1 MVAYVF
7 SDIVSRATDAGIKV
21 GTQRARQW
29 FRDQAK
35 NVRTSPSMI
44 MRPPERKGLKS
55 EVMIGR
61 MYFFNYDPKT
71 KKQLPYYD
79 TFPLIFMIGPAEGGF
94 YGINMHYIS
103 PVYRARLMDAL
114 YSTIT
119 NEKYDETT
127 KLRIS
132 YDILKGASRFRFFK
146 PCVKH
151 YLSNNVR
158 SRFLEVEP
166 SQWDIA
172 LFLPVE
178 QFQKKNKR
186 QVFIESRKQF

>member
-114 YSTIT
+114 YGTIT

-127 KLRIS
+127 RLRIS
-132 YDILKGASRFRFFK
+132 YDILKKASQFRFFK

>member
-7 SDIVSRATDAGIKV
+7 SDIVSRATDANIKV

-29 FRDQAK
+29 FRTQAK

-44 MRPPERKGLKS
+44 MSPPERKGLKS
-55 EVMIGR
+55 DVMIGR
-61 MYFFNYDPKT
+61 LYFFNYDPKT
-71 KKQLPYYD
+71 KRQLPYYD
-79 TFPLIFMIGPAEGGF
+79 RFPLIFMIGPAEGGF

-151 YLSNNVR
+151 YLANKVQG
-158 SRFLEVEP
+158 RFLEVKP
-166 SQWDIA
+166 SEWDIA

-178 QFQKKNKR
+178 QFEKRNKR
-186 QVFIESRKQF
+186 YVFEQSRKQF